1 MANES
6 NAAQQNISQSVRIY
20 QMAGT
25 GIGTNPGNAR
35 SLFSFTLKKMSN
47 YGTVIAAKATSA
59 NLAHA
64 IVEGGIDMS
73 GLLAAA
79 DADYHA
85 SNAGQLLGVAD
96 TAIVAVEQAVT
107 IDIALDKDS
116 NAIAF

>member
-1 MANES
+1 MYNKI
-6 NAAQQNISQSVRIY
+6 ISPYASLKELLSSK
-20 QMAGT
+20 AFSSAFS
-25 GIGTNPGNAR
+25 AR

>member
-25 GIGTNPGNAR
+25 GIGTNPGNPR

-85 SNAGQLLGVAD
+85 SNDGQLLGVAD
-96 TAIVAVEQAVT
+96 TAIVAVNQAVT
-107 IDIALDKDS
+107 LDIALDKDS